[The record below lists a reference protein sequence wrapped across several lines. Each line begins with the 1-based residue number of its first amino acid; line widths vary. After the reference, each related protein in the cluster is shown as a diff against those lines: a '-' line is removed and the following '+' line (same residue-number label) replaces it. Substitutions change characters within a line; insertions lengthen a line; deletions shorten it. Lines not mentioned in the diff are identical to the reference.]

1 MNRIIH
7 SASLHLGIALLAV
20 VSLAVSPVA
29 RAASNV
35 AIVQGSF
42 YTSDLYGVLT
52 GAGVNVTEI
61 TDYTAASL
69 APFTHVIHYGNSFT
83 DMTALTDYVNAGG
96 TLIEQPWFWS
106 NNSPPDELDIFNTID
121 ADIYITPYPGI
132 NAILPAHPL
141 LDGVSFPPAPSGF
154 DVGYDNQATFA
165 PGVTGIAN
173 WTDGSGTAMLGE
185 KSQGAGRVIGI
196 NVHVITSDTA
206 YQVIHQPFATR
217 LLLNAVGVPEPSSLF
232 LAFGACLGL
241 PVCAPAR
248 RCRR

>member
-1 MNRIIH
+1 MNRMFH
-7 SASLHLGIALLAV
+7 STSSHSGIAILAV
-20 VSLAVSPVA
+20 MSLAVSP
-29 RAASNV
+29 AALAAPNV

-83 DMTALTDYVNAGG
+83 DMGALTNYVNAGG

-106 NNSPPDELDIFNTID
+106 NNSPPVELSIFNTID
-121 ADIYITPYPGI
+121 ADIYMTPYPGI

-165 PGVTGIAN
+165 GGVTGIAN

-196 NVHVITSDTA
+196 NMHVITSDTA

-217 LLLNAVGVPEPSSLF
+217 LLLNAVGVPEPSSLL
-232 LAFGACLGL
+232 LAFAGCLGF
-241 PVCAPAR
+241 AASSRGR